1 MSDEALAQYLLDQV
15 MAAVWEL
22 IIPSCPYF
30 IPAYVKPN
38 CKQEYKIGYVTINHQ
53 ILQQSNNYQD
63 IEILYQEYLALTRMV
78 IIE

>member
-15 MAAVWEL
+15 MEVVWEL
-22 IIPSCPYF
+22 IILSCPYF
-30 IPAYVKPN
+30 ITAYVKPN
-38 CKQEYKIGYVTINHQ
+38 CKQEYKIGYATINHQ

-63 IEILYQEYLALTRMV
+63 TEILYQEYLALMRMV